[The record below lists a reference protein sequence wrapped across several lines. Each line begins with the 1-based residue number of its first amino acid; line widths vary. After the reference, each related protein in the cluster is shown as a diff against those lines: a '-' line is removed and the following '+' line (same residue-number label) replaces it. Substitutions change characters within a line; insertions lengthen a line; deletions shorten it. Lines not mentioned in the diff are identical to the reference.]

1 MSVCYL
7 WIVVTYPRYVI
18 HVCIYFVYLYY
29 VCILYMDITSAENF
43 LILSPPKKIIPSRLL
58 PPNIYPP
65 LPHQKP
71 IPLTK

>member
-18 HVCIYFVYLYY
+18 HVCIYFIYLYY

-58 PPNIYPP
+58 PPNFYPSSP
-65 LPHQKP
+65 PPKANSPH
-71 IPLTK
+71 